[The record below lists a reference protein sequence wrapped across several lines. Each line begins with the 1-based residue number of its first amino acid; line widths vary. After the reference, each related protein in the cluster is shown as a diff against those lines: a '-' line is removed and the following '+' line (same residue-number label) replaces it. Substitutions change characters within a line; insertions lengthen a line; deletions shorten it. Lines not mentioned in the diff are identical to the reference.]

1 MPSLLKLPSIDEI
14 GNGYS
19 SALFYICIVPE
30 EIATTV
36 LDLLPDLSPPVA
48 DVKSKK
54 KWRPSIAEG
63 RKAFV
68 DLQKVWH
75 LRCNVV

>member
-19 SALFYICIVPE
+19 SALFYICIVLE

-36 LDLLPDLSPPVA
+36 LDLLPNLSPRVA
-48 DVKSKK
+48 AVKQ
-54 KWRPSIAEG
+54 RRNGGPA
-63 RKAFV
+63 
-68 DLQKVWH
+68 LQRVG
-75 LRCNVV
+75 